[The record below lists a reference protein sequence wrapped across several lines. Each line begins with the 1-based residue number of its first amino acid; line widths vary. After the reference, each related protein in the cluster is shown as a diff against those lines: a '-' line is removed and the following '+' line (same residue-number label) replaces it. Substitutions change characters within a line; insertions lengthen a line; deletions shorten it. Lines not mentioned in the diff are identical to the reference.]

1 MYQDLF
7 VAGVDT
13 TSSTIEWAMAELL
26 HNPEKIAKA
35 RDELEKVLGKDGFV
49 QELDISK
56 FPFLQAI
63 VKETFRLHPPGPF
76 LVPHKA
82 ETVVEICGFTV
93 PKNAQIL
100 VNVWAMG
107 RDPSIWTDPNIFL
120 PERFLEHTTDFKGQ
134 DFELI
139 PFGAGRRICPGLPLA
154 NKMVHLM
161 LASLVHCFHWRL
173 ADEMKPEDINMSETF
188 GITLHRSEPLRA
200 IPIRL

>member
-139 PFGAGRRICPGLPLA
+139 PFGAGRRICPGFPLA